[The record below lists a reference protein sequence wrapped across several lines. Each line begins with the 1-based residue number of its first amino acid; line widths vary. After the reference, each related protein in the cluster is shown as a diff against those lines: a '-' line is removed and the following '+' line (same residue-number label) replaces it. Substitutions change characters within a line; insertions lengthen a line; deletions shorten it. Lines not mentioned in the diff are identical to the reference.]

1 MKGIKVCQ
9 LTHVPNLNKLLLLN
23 ARCDE
28 QIQLSN
34 DGLSQ
39 SIIECLER
47 ECLRNNLT
55 SEECKNILTEHFHIE
70 ERLQSLD
77 TKSKQS
83 LVRMRC
89 FIDELVHDEAWVVR
103 REIAS
108 KKYYLDL
115 LTNDE
120 ATLVRHAVAEVGHN
134 LHILKND
141 NSKLVRET
149 AQRILNNQM
158 YLDEDNC

>member
-1 MKGIKVCQ
+1 MKGIEACQ
-9 LTHVPNLNKLLLLN
+9 LTRIPILNKLLLLN
-23 ARCDE
+23 VRCDE
-28 QIQLSN
+28 QIQLLN
-34 DGLSQ
+34 DNVSQ

-47 ECLRNNLT
+47 EYLRNNLT
-55 SEECKNILTEHFHIE
+55 SEECKNILIDHFCIE
-70 ERLQSLD
+70 EHLQSLD

-89 FIDELVHDEAWVVR
+89 FIDELVYDEAWVVR

-149 AQRILNNQM
+149 AQRILQ
-158 YLDEDNC
+158 LQGERV